1 MGESRLIKQNE
12 VFAKAVRTCR
22 ESLISVGVFSAV
34 ANLLMLIPAF
44 YMLNVYDKALGNN
57 STSTLA
63 ALSLIAGVLFVL
75 LGVLEAL
82 RSRVLI
88 AIGEKIARSLSPI
101 VYEITFLAA
110 VHAGPAHATPR
121 PLLDLQSMRQFLTTT
136 GVVAV
141 FDAPWVPL
149 YLLVLFLFHPLLGWL
164 GLVAA
169 VVFLGIAI
177 MNQRVT
183 TEGLRSVNELAGLAN
198 TQLARNIRNAEIA
211 ASMAIMPSMVGKWG
225 DIQNRLLNKQA
236 AISGIA
242 ANFAATTKTLRL
254 AVQSAAIGTGAYL
267 AILQE
272 ISPGMVIAGSILIG
286 RALQP
291 VEQSVAA
298 WKGFVDFKSQYDRT
312 NDLLNNYP
320 LPPET
325 MPLPPITG
333 SVKAVSA
340 TIAAPSTD
348 IICVANASFACLP
361 GTVSMII
368 GPSGAGKSSLIKAT
382 LGLWPTLRGELRI
395 DGTEASK
402 FNRTELGAQIGYLP
416 QDIELFD
423 GSVGEN
429 ICRFEGGDPDLII
442 QAAQDAGVHDFILSL
457 PNGYDTVLGTAG
469 GVLSPGQCQ
478 RIALARALYRR
489 PRLVILDEP
498 NSNLDHVGEAALVE
512 AIEMLRAND
521 STVIVITHRVLPPST
536 VDQVIMLVDG
546 QITDT
551 GTYAEV
557 FGRLNLSRQPSP
569 KTPGDTERPRSIP
582 SSVKTVLPP
591 KP

>member
-1 MGESRLIKQNE
+1 MAESRLIKQNE
-12 VFAKAVRTCR
+12 IFTKAVRTCR

-63 ALSLIAGVLFVL
+63 ALSLIAGTLFVL

-101 VYEITFLAA
+101 IYEITFLAA

-136 GVVAV
+136 GVVAI

-169 VVFLGIAI
+169 VVFFGIAI

-183 TEGLRSVNELAGLAN
+183 TEGLRSANELAGLAN
-198 TQLARNIRNAEIA
+198 TQLTRNIRNAEVA
-211 ASMAIMPSMVGKWG
+211 ASMAIMPSMVAKWG

-236 AISGIA
+236 AISGVA
-242 ANFAATTKTLRL
+242 ANFSATTKTLRL
-254 AVQSAAIGTGAYL
+254 AVQSGAIGIGAYL
-267 AILQE
+267 AIVQE

-320 LPPET
+320 LPTEK

-340 TIAAPSTD
+340 TVAAPGTD
-348 IICVANASFACLP
+348 VICVANASFACAP

-457 PNGYDTVLGTAG
+457 PNGYDTVLGAAG
-469 GVLSPGQCQ
+469 GVLSPGQRQ

-489 PRLVILDEP
+489 PKLVILDEP
-498 NSNLDHVGEAALVE
+498 NSNLDHLGEAALVD
-512 AIEMLRAND
+512 AIKMLRAND
-521 STVIVITHRVLPPST
+521 STVIIITHRALPPST
-536 VDQVIMLVDG
+536 VDQVIMLIDG

-551 GTYAEV
+551 GSYEEV
-557 FGRLNLSRQPSP
+557 FGRLTLSQQPSGGNP
-569 KTPGDTERPRSIP
+569 ADTARPRSTP
-582 SSVKTVLPP
+582 PSVKTVLPP
-591 KP
+591 KS

>member
-1 MGESRLIKQNE
+1 MVGSRLNKQNE
-12 VFAKAVRTCR
+12 LFTHALRVCR

-57 STSTLA
+57 SMSTLA
-63 ALSLIAGVLFVL
+63 ALSLIAGALFIL
-75 LGVLEAL
+75 LGILEAL

-88 AIGEKIARSLSPI
+88 AVGEKIARTLSPI
-101 VYEITFLAA
+101 LYQITFLNA
-110 VHAGPAHATPR
+110 VHAGPAHATAR

-136 GVVAV
+136 GVVAL

-149 YLLVLFLFHPLLGWL
+149 YLLVLFLFHPLLGGL
-164 GLVAA
+164 GFAAA

-183 TEGLRSVNELAGLAN
+183 TEGLQSVNELGGVAN
-198 TQLARNIRNAEIA
+198 TQLARNIRNAEVA
-211 ASMAIMPSMVGKWG
+211 ASMAILPRMLDKWG
-225 DIQNRLLNKQA
+225 DIQDQLLLKQA
-236 AISGIA
+236 TVSSLS
-242 ANFAATTKTLRL
+242 ANFAATIKTLRL
-254 AVQSAAIGTGAYL
+254 AVQSAALGTGAYL

-291 VEQSVAA
+291 VEQSVGA
-298 WKGFVDFKSQYDRT
+298 WKGFVEFKSQYDRT

-320 LPPET
+320 LPPDT

-333 SVKAVSA
+333 SVTAASA
-340 TIAAPSTD
+340 TIGAPGTD
-348 IICVANASFACLP
+348 VICVANASFTCAP

-382 LGLWPTLRGELRI
+382 LGLWPTMRGQLRI
-395 DGTEASK
+395 DGTEAAK
-402 FNRTELGAQIGYLP
+402 FNRAELGAQIGYLP

-429 ICRFEGGDPDLII
+429 ICRFEESDPGLII
-442 QAAQDAGVHDFILSL
+442 QAAKDAGVHEFILSL
-457 PNGYDTVLGTAG
+457 PNGYDTMLGAPG
-469 GVLSPGQCQ
+469 GMLSPGQCQ

-489 PRLVILDEP
+489 PKLVILDEP
-498 NSNLDHVGEAALVE
+498 NSNLDHIGEAALVDS
-512 AIEMLRAND
+512 IKMLRAND
-521 STVIVITHRVLPPST
+521 STVIVISHRTLPQST
-536 VDQVIMLVDG
+536 VDQVIMLVNG
-546 QITDT
+546 QITDK
-551 GTYAEV
+551 GSYADV
-557 FGRLNLSRQPSP
+557 FGRLNESSNKQRVNPRDS
-569 KTPGDTERPRSIP
+569 DRPRSLP
-582 SSVKTVLPP
+582 SPVQTVLPP
-591 KP
+591 KL